1 MKKLHTLIPF
11 SILLL
16 MIVLFIGL
24 YGGYYA
30 ITGIPYMLIY
40 HIIPEM
46 TLLEYFQLF
55 VMIFLLYIYFSTWKF
70 YGNIDF
76 SSKKT
81 RVNLIASILV
91 VLCIWFYWFSYTP
104 LLNLTIGHSAES
116 LGLELKELRG
126 CMTYSTR
133 CEEDYQSWVNAKIVI
148 TLILTTHIWTYWI
161 LKPLYHLTKNLNKV
175 NQKQIC
181 PFCSEKIKLSA
192 IVCKHCGRDIK
203 QSI

>member
-133 CEEDYQSWVNAKIVI
+133 CEEDYQSWMNAKIVI
-148 TLILTTHIWTYWI
+148 TLVLTTHIWTYWI
-161 LKPLYHLTKNLNKV
+161 LKPLYRWIKKGGIKSLT
-175 NQKQIC
+175 
-181 PFCSEKIKLSA
+181 E
-192 IVCKHCGRDIK
+192 DD
-203 QSI
+203 

>member
-1 MKKLHTLIPF
+1 MKKLQILIPF
-11 SILLL
+11 SILFL
-16 MIVLFIGL
+16 MILLFISFFSGWH
-24 YGGYYA
+24 A
-30 ITGIPYMLIY
+30 IPEIPYTLINY
-40 HIIPEM
+40 TIPEM
-46 TLLEYFQLF
+46 TLLEYFQLI

-70 YGNIDF
+70 YGSIDF

-104 LLNLTIGHSAES
+104 LLILTIGHSAES
-116 LGLELKELRG
+116 LVLQLKELRG
-126 CMTYSTR
+126 CMSYSGV
-133 CEEDYQSWVNAKIVI
+133 CEEDYNFFINSKIVI

-161 LKPLYHLTKNLNKV
+161 LKPLYHLTKNLNNV
-175 NQKQIC
+175 NQKKIC

-203 QSI
+203 SSE

>member
-1 MKKLHTLIPF
+1 MKKLHILIPF

-104 LLNLTIGHSAES
+104 LLNLTIHHSAES
-116 LGLELKELRG
+116 WGLVLIE
-126 CMTYSTR
+126 YD
-133 CEEDYQSWVNAKIVI
+133 DYYQTWMYYKIVI
-148 TLILTTHIWTYWI
+148 TLVLTTHIWTYWI
-161 LKPLYHLTKNLNKV
+161 LKPLYRWIKKGGIKSLT
-175 NQKQIC
+175 
-181 PFCSEKIKLSA
+181 E
-192 IVCKHCGRDIK
+192 DD
-203 QSI
+203 